1 MKGYGYI
8 TVASGAVYLQQDSVL
23 ENTRVLTSRKHTLES
38 TDGLCKPVTDQER
51 CNSFSNLIWSIFMD
65 CMATLWEDLHLK
77 LPLHL
82 SNC

>member
-1 MKGYGYI
+1 MEYI
-8 TVASGAVYLQQDSVL
+8 TVASGAVYLQHDSAL

-51 CNSFSNLIWSIFMD
+51 RNSFSNLVWSIFMD
-65 CMATLWEDLHLK
+65 RMAALRKDLHLE